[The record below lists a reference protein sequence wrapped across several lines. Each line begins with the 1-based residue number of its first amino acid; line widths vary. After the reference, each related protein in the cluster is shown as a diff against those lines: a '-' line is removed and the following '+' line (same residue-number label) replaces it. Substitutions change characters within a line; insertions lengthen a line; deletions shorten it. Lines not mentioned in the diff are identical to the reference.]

1 MCISLKNEGNAGR
14 GALPQRVSCA
24 KSADDEGSGLER
36 IGPDTGEQAGWYY
49 AGVVKLVDTPD
60 LGSGGASCGGSSP
73 SARTK
78 AVSS

>member
-1 MCISLKNEGNAGR
+1 M
-14 GALPQRVSCA
+14 V
-24 KSADDEGSGLER
+24 
-36 IGPDTGEQAGWYY
+36 Y

-78 AVSS
+78 AFSIGNVMSVIPLIVEKD